1 VTGLRLERR
10 AETPA
15 WLGLA
20 LPVLAI
26 LATLVLCSGLIALAK
41 ADVLAAYA
49 QLFLIP
55 FSTGFDLEQTAI
67 KAAPLV
73 LTGLAVAV
81 AFRARFWNIGGEGQ
95 LYAGAMAAAFLGTQP
110 WLPAA
115 LVWPAMIVGGAAAG
129 AAWALLPAGLRIRF
143 KVDDVVTTLLLNF
156 ILLYG
161 MSALLDGPWK
171 NPRSAYPTSPPIR
184 AEAQFPVLPGMEQLH
199 LGVLV
204 ALIAVPAIWF
214 VMSRTTLGFALK
226 AVGENEAAS
235 RYAGIR
241 TGAIIAAAAALSG
254 ALAGLAGVGEVGGVH
269 YQVMNDLSPGYGYTG
284 IVIAMLARLEP
295 LAVLPAALFYAVV
308 ITGAEGMSRATG
320 VPVFLA
326 DVIQG
331 VSLICM
337 LSALLFTRYRLVAVR
352 SGHA

>member
-1 VTGLRLERR
+1 MIHPRLEQRT
-10 AETPA
+10 ETPA
-15 WLGLA
+15 WLGLT
-20 LPVLAI
+20 LPIVAV
-26 LATLVLCSGLIALAK
+26 AVTLVLCSGLVALAH
-41 ADVLAAYA
+41 ADILDAYA
-49 QLFLIP
+49 QLFLTP

-95 LYAGAMAAAFLGTQP
+95 LYAGAMAAAFVGTQAA
-110 WLPAA
+110 LPAA
-115 LVWPAMIVGGAAAG
+115 SLWPLMILGGALAG
-129 AAWALLPAGLRIRF
+129 AAWALVPAFLRTRF

-171 NPRSAYPTSPPIR
+171 NPQSAYPTSPSIR
-184 AEAQFPVLPGMEQLH
+184 EDAQFPILPGMSQLH
-199 LGVLV
+199 LGVVV
-204 ALIAVPAIWF
+204 ALAAVPIAWF
-214 VMSRTTLGFALK
+214 VMNRTVFGFAIK
-226 AVGENEAAS
+226 AVGENAAAAA
-235 RYAGIR
+235 YAGMR
-241 TGAIIAAAAALSG
+241 TGRVILATAALSG

-269 YQVMNDLSPGYGYTG
+269 YQVMADLSPGYGYTG
-284 IVIAMLARLEP
+284 IVIAMLARLNP
-295 LAVLPAALFYAVV
+295 LGVLPAAVFYAVV

-331 VSLICM
+331 VSLLTM
-337 LSALLFTRYRLVAVR
+337 LAALLFTQYRLRLVSA
-352 SGHA
+352 HA